1 MPWHVYA
8 QIGPADE
15 FTPEIPKDEPR
26 LPIAIDKSGSPF
38 EVASGLVDKVLRA
51 GLAPLPATI
60 DLLNIATVIFA
71 TDLRVSRSY
80 IQDQWTRELIL
91 YLPVSEPDLWEGARD
106 TLVELASFL
115 TGDVWQIRFRPS
127 ASVEYAKRSEKT
139 AEPVSSVCLFSGGLD
154 SYVGAIDILST
165 GERVAL
171 VGHYS
176 TKRDQEAA
184 FNTLVPE
191 HAAQLLPLWF
201 HVLPPLIH
209 ADHVGESTMRSRS
222 ILFLALG
229 SLVASALPGDPRLIV
244 PENGLISLNVP
255 LTFGRGGSHST
266 RTTHPHTIALYR
278 RLLEILGI
286 STTIEL
292 PYRFVTKGEMLRDVK
307 NPALLRI
314 GIHQTMSCAH
324 PVAGRYLKLPVG
336 HCGYCVPCI
345 IRRAALHAAN
355 LDDESRQVDILARG
369 ITLSSAARADKRAF
383 EMAISRL
390 KPMTRFE
397 RAAEIQNSGPIAPDD
412 INGALRVFDSGMQE
426 IERFLN
432 SCPGTGR

>member
-15 FTPEIPKDEPR
+15 FTPEIPADEPR

-38 EVASGLVDKVLRA
+38 EVASGLVDKIVGA
-51 GLAPLPATI
+51 GLTPLPATI
-60 DLLNIATVIFA
+60 DLLNIATAIFT
-71 TDLRVSRSY
+71 TDLRVSRGY

-115 TGDVWQIRFRPS
+115 TGDVWQIRLRPS
-127 ASVEYAKRSEKT
+127 ATVEYPKRSEKS
-139 AEPVSSVCLFSGGLD
+139 AAPVSSVCLFSGGLD
-154 SYVGAIDILST
+154 SYVGAIDILTT

-176 TKRDQEAA
+176 TRRDQEAA
-184 FNTLVPE
+184 YNTLVPE

-222 ILFLALG
+222 ILFLTLG
-229 SLVASALPGDPRLIV
+229 TLVASALPSDPRLIV

-324 PVAGRYLKLPVG
+324 PVAGRYRKLPMG

-355 LDDESRQVDILARG
+355 LDDEPRQVDILTRG

-412 INGALRVFDSGMQE
+412 IEGALRVFDSGMQE
-426 IERFLN
+426 IESFLN
-432 SCPGTGR
+432 SVPG